1 MVRTFCFTKRDP
13 GPSVGGGSV
22 TVRDDGDVP
31 MVMAIHTMAVEVS
44 HGIYARWVARV
55 LKGLITAIFPS
66 EIRTMVI
73 VHVGWYLLWFI
84 PPRYLYERETVRG
97 WALWQRVTIGVL
109 LPGSLCSMSRG
120 LINQKEALLPL
131 FVFVALSACL
141 ALRFRSSS
149 LVILS
154 RLRLHLLRLR
164 FFSSPSLSLSLSLS
178 LSHSLCRSEASFQKG
193 RRCAPPTRSRVSFAA
208 VPREAFASDAA
219 YAENIAEVATHC
231 PGVAVEYSF
240 ADDGVISSYYT
251 LWHRRGRPMKP
262 KRILPSARALSSS
275 TPRCL
280 ASSCR
285 APLRIQL
292 RFRSPCSLSLFLSLS
307 LSLSFSFSLFYSCIG
322 RGGRSACLRWNSLI
336 SPSSSCLL
344 YSLFRSS
351 MVLFMHASLP
361 LLSNR
366 STAR

>member
-1 MVRTFCFTKRDP
+1 MVPALIYPSAVSLRERD
-13 GPSVGGGSV
+13 GARLGFV
-22 TVRDDGDVP
+22 TTRHDRCTP
-31 MVMAIHTMAVEVS
+31 PWLAVF
-44 HGIYARWVARV
+44 HVA
-55 LKGLITAIFPS
+55 GA
-66 EIRTMVI
+66 
-73 VHVGWYLLWFI
+73 
-84 PPRYLYERETVRG
+84 
-97 WALWQRVTIGVL
+97 
-109 LPGSLCSMSRG
+109 
-120 LINQKEALLPL
+120 NQPK
-131 FVFVALSACL
+131 
-141 ALRFRSSS
+141 RSSS
-149 LVILS
+149 SSFCLCRSISVPGLAFS
-154 RLRLHLLRLR
+154 FVVPCHSLASPSS
-164 FFSSPSLSLSLSLS
+164 SSPSSLFFITLSLSLSLS

-292 RFRSPCSLSLFLSLS
+292 RFRSPCSLSLSLS
-307 LSLSFSFSLFYSCIG
+307 LSSI
-322 RGGRSACLRWNSLI
+322 
-336 SPSSSCLL
+336 P
-344 YSLFRSS
+344 
-351 MVLFMHASLP
+351 ASDAVDVPRAYDETL
-361 LLSNR
+361 
-366 STAR
+366 